1 MSRRQI
7 IKAVAALV
15 LLAALVFAIRTLPLA
30 GWFESFKTW
39 VQGAGAIGYVV
50 YTLVY
55 VVCCVLVVPAL
66 ALTLGAGAIFG
77 FVAGSIVVIVG
88 ATLGATAAFLLARG
102 VLRHRVE
109 RITSNHVKFRALD
122 RAITREGTKIMW
134 LVRLSGFPPFTWV
147 NYAFGLTGVRL
158 RQYILT
164 TFFGIIPGTLAF
176 TWAGAA
182 GAAALTGTGN
192 RILLIVTAAG
202 AILVS
207 VFIARIALQAIR
219 RAGVD
224 AVDESSSLPVD
235 EQHPSAT

>member
-1 MSRRQI
+1 MLQLI
-7 IKAVAALV
+7 AGIAVLALV
-15 LLAALVFAIRTLPLA
+15 VIAIRMLPVAEWLEA
-30 GWFESFKTW
+30 FKAW
-39 VQGAGAIGYVV
+39 VQGQGALGYV
-50 YTLVY
+50 LY
-55 VVCCVLVVPAL
+55 VVAYIVCCVFVIPAL

-77 FVAGSIVVIVG
+77 FVAGSIVVIIG
-88 ATLGATAAFLLARG
+88 ATLGAIVAFLLARG
-102 VLRHRVE
+102 VLRRRVE
-109 RITSNHVKFRALD
+109 RITANHVKFRALD

-147 NYAFGLTGVRL
+147 NYAFGLTGVQL
-158 RQYILT
+158 RPYIIT

-192 RILLIVTAAG
+192 RILLIVTACG

-219 RAGVD
+219 RAGV
-224 AVDESSSLPVD
+224 E
-235 EQHPSAT
+235 E